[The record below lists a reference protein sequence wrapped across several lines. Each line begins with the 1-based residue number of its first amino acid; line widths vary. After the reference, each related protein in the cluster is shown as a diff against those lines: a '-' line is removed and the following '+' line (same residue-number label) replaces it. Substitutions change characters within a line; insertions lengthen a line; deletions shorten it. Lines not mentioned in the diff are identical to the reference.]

1 VQNNGRNSSFIILT
15 GLSGAGKTQ
24 SMKAL
29 EDLGFFCID
38 NLPPVLLQKII
49 ELQADSSD
57 QRRYAIA
64 MDIRGQEYFKQLEE
78 ALDWLEHTGYDHR
91 IIFLECSDS
100 VLVRR
105 FSEVRRAHPLA
116 GKGSIYESIALERRM
131 LAPIRNR
138 ADVVIDT
145 SAFKPVDLKTHL
157 CTVVT
162 GKPLDRLMFLDVFSF
177 GFKYGAPIDADIV
190 FDARFVPNPYWVP
203 ELKHTTGLNAECS
216 EYIFR
221 EPIANYFVK
230 AASEMLVRL
239 IPYYSSEGK
248 SRLTIGIGCSGGQ
261 HRSVAIT
268 ERLVKELLEAGVNCQ
283 ARHREIAA
291 GHVVVEEN
299 LEGGVSCLDR

>member
-1 VQNNGRNSSFIILT
+1 VHNSQRNSSFIILT

-64 MDIRGQEYFKQLEE
+64 MDIRGKEYFKQLEE
-78 ALDWLEHTGYDHR
+78 ALDWLERADYEHKV
-91 IIFLECSDS
+91 IFLECSDS

-116 GKGSIYESIALERRM
+116 GKGSIYESIALERKM
-131 LAPIRNR
+131 LAPIRER
-138 ADVVIDT
+138 SDVVIDT
-145 SAFKPVDLKTHL
+145 SGFKPVDLKAHL
-157 CTVVT
+157 CTAVT
-162 GKPLDRLMFLDVFSF
+162 GKPLDRLMLLDVFSF
-177 GFKYGAPIDADIV
+177 GFKYGAPIDADII
-190 FDARFVPNPYWVP
+190 FDVRFVPNPYWVP
-203 ELKHTTGLNAECS
+203 DLRNTNGLDAKCS
-216 EYIFR
+216 DYVFEA
-221 EPIANYFVK
+221 PIASYVVK
-230 AASEMLVRL
+230 TVCEMLVRL
-239 IPYYSSEGK
+239 IPHYSSEGK

-268 ERLVKELLEAGVNCQ
+268 ERLAKELREAGVNCQ

-291 GHVVVEEN
+291 GNVSVEEHD
-299 LEGGVSCLDR
+299 LEEECVAP

>member
-1 VQNNGRNSSFIILT
+1 MHKHRNASFIILT

-38 NLPPVLLQKII
+38 NLPPVLLRQVM
-49 ELQADSSD
+49 ELQADSGD

-64 MDIRGQEYFKQLEE
+64 MDVRGKEYFKQLEE
-78 ALDWLEHTGYDHR
+78 ALDWLEHADYEHR

-116 GKGSIYESIALERRM
+116 GKGSIYDSIAMERAM
-131 LAPIRNR
+131 LAPIRAR
-138 ADVVIDT
+138 SDVVIDT
-145 SAFKPVDLKTHL
+145 SSFKPVDLKAHL
-157 CTVVT
+157 CKAVT
-162 GKPLDRLMFLDVFSF
+162 GKTLDKLMLLDVFSF
-177 GFKYGAPIDADIV
+177 GFKYGAPIDADLI
-190 FDARFVPNPYWVP
+190 FDVRFVPNPYWVP
-203 ELKHTTGLNAECS
+203 ELKHTSGLDTECS
-216 EYIFR
+216 DYVFK

-230 AASEMLVRL
+230 TVSEMLLRL
-239 IPYYSSEGK
+239 IPHYSAEGK

-268 ERLVKELLEAGVNCQ
+268 ERLVKELQNAGTSCQ
-283 ARHREIAA
+283 ARHREIDA
-291 GHVVVEEN
+291 GNVGVEECRQ
-299 LEGGVSCLDR
+299 ERTCVTR